1 MGKGLAAAVP
11 LKLEMA
17 KSRSLPLSSGATVLV
32 LPTYFANFSTETI
45 SKLEMQ
51 TEPSHKGAG
60 E

>member
-17 KSRSLPLSSGATVLV
+17 KSGSLPLSSGATVLV
-32 LPTYFANFSTETI
+32 LPIYFANFSTETI
-45 SKLEMQ
+45 LNLEMQ